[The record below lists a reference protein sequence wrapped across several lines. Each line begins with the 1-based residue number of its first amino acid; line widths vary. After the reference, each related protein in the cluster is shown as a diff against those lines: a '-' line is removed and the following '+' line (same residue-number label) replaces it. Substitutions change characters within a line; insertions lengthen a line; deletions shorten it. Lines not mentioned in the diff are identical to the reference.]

1 MSSDVLVLNR
11 NFCAVHIA
19 NWQRAVSLVYIEHAR
34 VVDEEY
40 RTYNFA
46 DWREFS
52 QLIHDHPSG
61 FVSTPT
67 FRIAIPEVIVLQ
79 RYDKMP
85 AGEVKFTRRNI
96 YEHYGHRC
104 CYCGHKY
111 STQELNL
118 EHVLPK
124 SRGGKTDWANIVT
137 ACIPCNLRKA
147 DKLPHEAG
155 MHLLLKPSKPKWR
168 GSASL
173 VLKAPFKMKASW
185 QRFIDTVYWNTEL
198 EP

>member
-19 NWQRAVSLVYIEHAR
+19 NWRRAVSLVYIEHAR

-61 FVSTPT
+61 FVTTPT
-67 FRIAIPEVIVLQ
+67 FRIAIPEGIVLQ

-85 AGEVKFTRRNI
+85 AGEVKFPPQ
-96 YEHYGHRC
+96 Y
-104 CYCGHKY
+104 
-111 STQELNL
+111 
-118 EHVLPK
+118 
-124 SRGGKTDWANIVT
+124 
-137 ACIPCNLRKA
+137 LRA
-147 DKLPHEAG
+147 LRPP
-155 MHLLLKPSKPKWR
+155 LLLLRP
-168 GSASL
+168 
-173 VLKAPFKMKASW
+173 
-185 QRFIDTVYWNTEL
+185 
-198 EP
+198 